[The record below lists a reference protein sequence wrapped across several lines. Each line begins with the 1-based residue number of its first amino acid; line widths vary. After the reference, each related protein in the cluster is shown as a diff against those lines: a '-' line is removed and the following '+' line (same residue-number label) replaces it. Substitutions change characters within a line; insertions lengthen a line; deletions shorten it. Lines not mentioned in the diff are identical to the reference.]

1 MPRRRPECGAARAV
15 GGTGPGGGRIRT
27 GRSRPPRP
35 ELQRY
40 RGAGARREA
49 GPPMRETRRRR
60 GPQGAKKAA
69 SAPRCTNGP
78 QGRTKVGRT
87 CRRDL
92 RRTGRGCRCHRGARR
107 KAHAAAE
114 RPAGQ
119 GADAGVAEE
128 PAEKHTQPQR
138 SSQDRV
144 RMPES
149 QRSPQDRARMPK
161 PPRSPPKPRK
171 RPGRPLAPEGR
182 PSPQRAMQN
191 ENQIRAT
198 AQLPPDFRPTSA
210 RLSQGA
216 QEPHREHRTAQ
227 TAPPEKIRA
236 RGFTASGSSVR
247 LVRLMRVGESHV
259 SIHKDN
265 SGLR

>member
-92 RRTGRGCRCHRGARR
+92 RRTGGGCRSRRGARR

-114 RPAGQ
+114 ELAGQ

-128 PAEKHTQPQR
+128 PAGQGTDAEATEVPAEAAKTA
-138 SSQDRV
+138 
-144 RMPES
+144 
-149 QRSPQDRARMPK
+149 RAAPCTGGASVPAKSDAERK
-161 PPRSPPKPRK
+161 PD
-171 RPGRPLAPEGR
+171 
-182 PSPQRAMQN
+182 PSH
-191 ENQIRAT
+191 
-198 AQLPPDFRPTSA
+198 RPTSA
-210 RLSQGA
+210 RLSPDFRPTFAG
-216 QEPHREHRTAQ
+216 
-227 TAPPEKIRA
+227 RA
-236 RGFTASGSSVR
+236 RAASGASHRANGPAGKNKSPRLHSV
-247 LVRLMRVGESHV
+247 
-259 SIHKDN
+259 
-265 SGLR
+265 GLFG

>member
-1 MPRRRPECGAARAV
+1 MPRRRPECGAARAA
-15 GGTGPGGGRIRT
+15 GGSGPGDGRNRT
-27 GRSRPPRP
+27 GRPRPPT
-35 ELQRY
+35 
-40 RGAGARREA
+40 GAAKTPGRRSEAGRRAADARNAAQTRAARSEEGGIRTALHERAAKQETQKGPKAGRTYRRE
-49 GPPMRETRRRR
+49 
-60 GPQGAKKAA
+60 
-69 SAPRCTNGP
+69 
-78 QGRTKVGRT
+78 
-87 CRRDL
+87 
-92 RRTGRGCRCHRGARR
+92 GCG
-107 KAHAAAE
+107 KAHAAAKTL
-114 RPAGQ
+114 AGQ
-119 GADAGVAEE
+119 GADAGTAEE

-138 SSQDRV
+138 GPQDRV

-149 QRSPQDRARMPK
+149 QRDPQKSTRSRRGPAEAAKPARA
-161 PPRSPPKPRK
+161 
-171 RPGRPLAPEGR
+171 APCAGGGVPAKSDAVR
-182 PSPQRAMQN
+182 NGNRT
-191 ENQIRAT
+191 RAT
-198 AQLPPDFRPTSA
+198 ARLPPDFRPTSG

>member
-1 MPRRRPECGAARAV
+1 MPRRRPECGAARAA
-15 GGTGPGGGRIRT
+15 GGSGPGDGRNRT
-27 GRSRPPRP
+27 GRPRPPT
-35 ELQRY
+35 
-40 RGAGARREA
+40 GAAKTPGRRSEAGSRAVKARREG

-78 QGRTKVGRT
+78 QNRRHRRGRRPAART
-87 CRRDL
+87 AER
-92 RRTGRGCRCHRGARR
+92 
-107 KAHAAAE
+107 AAA
-114 RPAGQ
+114 
-119 GADAGVAEE
+119 
-128 PAEKHTQPQR
+128 KHTPPQR
-138 SSQDRV
+138 RSQDRV

-149 QRSPQDRARMPK
+149 QRDPQKSTRSRRGPAEAAKPARA
-161 PPRSPPKPRK
+161 
-171 RPGRPLAPEGR
+171 APCAGGGVPAKSDAVR
-182 PSPQRAMQN
+182 NGNRT
-191 ENQIRAT
+191 RAT
-198 AQLPPDFRPTSA
+198 ARLPPDFRPTSG